1 MNLRTVKKAITEAK
15 RFIDAAEMVVA
26 DRTERDVYIGPSK
39 YSGACRRASMEL
51 SRALSEMTEA
61 GMTRRGPS
69 DERDH
74 RDHHRTRW
82 IAYRGRA

>member
-51 SRALSEMTEA
+51 SRALSEL
-61 GMTRRGPS
+61 RRPG
-69 DERDH
+69 
-74 RDHHRTRW
+74 
-82 IAYRGRA
+82 